1 MFSIFVIDCTLY
13 YDATSVDCAN
23 FTLYSMPVCDAYCW
37 KATWLI
43 CSILTAIICICLMRK
58 SSFPELRPFGYT
70 TIWKCLIR
78 KPYFWS
84 LNSITSLVIIYDILI
99 MYQNRGAKIY
109 IECLVAASKIWTLQL
124 IYQLNFTY
132 PPCRAKQFR
141 RITRAAY
148 CITLSIFALDN
159 LCKLL
164 VVSAQVA
171 FKFYTVNP
179 TAPKPLTIV
188 DLVLMVINGSLYHSF
203 FQFFWQKLFRGDKDI
218 LKEVKQNFHETPE
231 ILENA

>member
-1 MFSIFVIDCTLY
+1 
-13 YDATSVDCAN
+13 
-23 FTLYSMPVCDAYCW
+23 
-37 KATWLI
+37 
-43 CSILTAIICICLMRK
+43 
-58 SSFPELRPFGYT
+58 
-70 TIWKCLIR
+70 
-78 KPYFWS
+78 
-84 LNSITSLVIIYDILI
+84 

-109 IECLVAASKIWTLQL
+109 IECLVAASKIWTLHF

-132 PPCRAKQFR
+132 PPCRARNFR

-171 FKFYTVNP
+171 IKFYTVNP

-203 FQFFWQKLFRGDKDI
+203 FQFFWQKLFQGDKDI